1 MSSESASWLSRLG
14 AESGFA
20 SIVESC
26 RDTKILCLQRFV
38 RLFAYGASF
47 LILVHFLS
55 SLNFSDE
62 RIGLFMTLTLLGD
75 VLISFL
81 LTAITDQVGRRKVLG
96 AGAVLMTMSGLV
108 FSWADNYWILV
119 AASIFGVISP
129 SGNEIGPFRA
139 VEESIL
145 AQLTVRDKRS
155 DIFAWYTLFGSAG
168 AAFGTLTCGWAVQV
182 LEQKEAW
189 SHREA
194 YRVVFLIYAGLGALK
209 LILILSLTSGVEAAQ
224 LKSKNTLAQT
234 SEERQALLA
243 GPDGRENNLRQATDE
258 RPSSPS
264 ISERLRA
271 LLPYISPLSRSI
283 LFRLLLL
290 FCIDS
295 FASGMASPSWL
306 TYFFTTVHSLQPGS
320 LGTLFLVTNL
330 LATMSNIAAL
340 PLARRL
346 GPLKTMVFTHLPS
359 AIFLLMIPL
368 PSASPLGTWVAMTFL
383 ALRACTQS
391 MDQAPRQAFLA
402 AAVLPS
408 ERTAVLGIVNTVKTL
423 AQAGGIGSAGFLSGR
438 DLWIVVLSGAG
449 IMKAVYDLLMLAM
462 FLGLRER
469 EASSTKSHS
478 RDEEEL

>member
-1 MSSESASWLSRLG
+1 MSSEPVSWLSRLG
-14 AESGFA
+14 EESGFA
-20 SIVESC
+20 SIIESC
-26 RDTKILCLQRFV
+26 RDTKVLCLQRFV

-75 VLISFL
+75 VFISFL

-96 AGAVLMTMSGLV
+96 AGAVLMMMSGLV

-168 AAFGTLTCGWAVQV
+168 AAFGTLTCGWAVQF
-182 LEQKEAW
+182 LEHNEAW
-189 SHREA
+189 TPREA

-209 LILILSLTSGVEAAQ
+209 LILILGLTSGVEAAP
-224 LKSKNTLAQT
+224 LKSDSALARASGEHQPLVAD
-234 SEERQALLA
+234 SGR
-243 GPDGRENNLRQATDE
+243 RENHPRQSTE
-258 RPSSPS
+258 ESRPFPS
-264 ISERLRA
+264 LSERMRA
-271 LLPYISPLSRSI
+271 LVPYISPLSRSI

-306 TYFFTTVHSLQPGS
+306 TYFFTTVHSLHPGS

-330 LATMSNIAAL
+330 LATISNIAAL

-359 AIFLLMIPL
+359 AIFLMMIPL
-368 PSASPLGTWVAMTFL
+368 PSASPLGTWVAMAFL

-408 ERTAVLGIVNTVKTL
+408 ERTAVLGVVNTVKTL

-438 DLWIVVLSGAG
+438 HLWIVILSGAG
-449 IMKAVYDLLMLAM
+449 VMKAVYDLLMLAM
-462 FLGLRER
+462 FLGLRDR
-469 EASSTKSHS
+469 EASTTKSRS
-478 RDEEEL
+478 RDEEDL